1 MGLSVVGVDR
11 MAKHIARKDLR
22 KLGDERVGILVQLS
36 REAVKEGYNDRARRY
51 VELARAICG
60 KAQTEMPRDF
70 RYCKKCLLPMMPG
83 INCRVR
89 LTGGK
94 ITSGCACGEVRR
106 MPYLKEQRK

>member
-1 MGLSVVGVDR
+1 
-11 MAKHIARKDLR
+11 MAKRIPRKDVR
-22 KLGDERVGILVQLS
+22 KIGDERVSILTGLAC
-36 REAVKEGYNDRARRY
+36 EAVRNGRDDRARRY

>member
-1 MGLSVVGVDR
+1 
-11 MAKHIARKDLR
+11 MAKRIPRKDVR
-22 KLGDERVGILVQLS
+22 KIGDERVSILTGLACK
-36 REAVKEGYNDRARRY
+36 AVRDGRDDRARRY